1 MPEKRKPPFLLIF
14 LILSLL
20 LHLLLF
26 WHYRYWQP
34 AAKALEALRKKQ
46 AQQIPVQIIDLP
58 KKQKNKPKPAK
69 PPKKPHFLADRNQ
82 TVKKETKAE
91 PSAPPPVK
99 VKPRPP
105 VPRPRP
111 QPKPQPQAQPAKPE
125 PKVKVEAQNKTR
137 PPKIKHGIAVPKPA
151 RKPARKPRPGKK
163 AARKPIPKPAP
174 PRKVEKPAP
183 KPNKLS
189 KLFPTYDELTKF
201 DRQEE
206 QHRRTA
212 PPGPNRPHIPG
223 KLKRS
228 TTISLN
234 TMSFE
239 YHSYYLALKR
249 KIELVWEY
257 PYEARRRGIQ
267 GRLRI
272 HFVINLDGSL
282 AEVKILRSS
291 GSNLLD
297 YEAVR
302 AIKNAAPFPPLP
314 KRMNTRTLT
323 VNATFEYLLSYRS
336 VH

>member
-1 MPEKRKPPFLLIF
+1 
-14 LILSLL
+14 
-20 LHLLLF
+20 
-26 WHYRYWQP
+26 
-34 AAKALEALRKKQ
+34 
-46 AQQIPVQIIDLP
+46 
-58 KKQKNKPKPAK
+58 
-69 PPKKPHFLADRNQ
+69 
-82 TVKKETKAE
+82 
-91 PSAPPPVK
+91 
-99 VKPRPP
+99 
-105 VPRPRP
+105 
-111 QPKPQPQAQPAKPE
+111 
-125 PKVKVEAQNKTR
+125 
-137 PPKIKHGIAVPKPA
+137 VPKPA
-151 RKPARKPRPGKK
+151 QKPARKPRPGKK
-163 AARKPIPKPAP
+163 AARKPIPKPKPAP
-174 PRKVEKPAP
+174 PRKVEKPAS